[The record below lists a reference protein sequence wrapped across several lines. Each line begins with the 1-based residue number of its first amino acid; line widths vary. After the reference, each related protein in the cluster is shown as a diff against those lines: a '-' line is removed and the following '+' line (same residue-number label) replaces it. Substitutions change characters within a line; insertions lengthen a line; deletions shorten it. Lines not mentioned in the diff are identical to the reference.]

1 MSAFFVRQPSAC
13 RKKSILAQVV
23 LDAKLGCH
31 VVAVE

>member
-13 RKKSILAQVV
+13 RKKSILAQVG
-23 LDAKLGCH
+23 LDAKLGYD